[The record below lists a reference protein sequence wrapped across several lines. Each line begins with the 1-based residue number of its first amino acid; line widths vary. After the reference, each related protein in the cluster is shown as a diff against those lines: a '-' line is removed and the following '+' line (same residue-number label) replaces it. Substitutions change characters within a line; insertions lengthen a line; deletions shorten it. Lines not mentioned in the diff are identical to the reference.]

1 MNRPVRWYDF
11 ITFNVYWFGLSA
23 LSQAMT
29 PLILPLLVQQ
39 FVGVELQGTYYG
51 NLRLWTL
58 MVALL
63 VQALMGMVSD
73 RSTLPWGRR
82 RPFIFIGTIG
92 VIVVLVLVGFS
103 ASLEGI
109 IGYWVLFALVVLQM
123 VFSNTSQAAEQ
134 ALIPDMIP
142 EEKHGRFSGVK
153 AVFEVPLPVIIVA
166 FTVGKLISKGHLWT
180 GLEVIMAVLVITM
193 LITMFVPEKRQRK
206 APFMFD
212 WLPFMRLVF
221 MTAAF
226 TAVILVLGEL
236 IKLASRLS
244 LALSGTALVVVF
256 GLAGIFAMAV
266 AVIAGVWVS
275 IRIGLGDAIHRTP
288 SFTWWV
294 VSRLAFLVGSTNLAS
309 FVVYFLQGRFGF
321 AREQAAGPASTLT
334 MFVGIFLLISAIPSG
349 YLSDRFGRKP
359 LLILSGL
366 FAAAGT
372 FVVILAPN
380 LTVVYLGAVLIG
392 LATGQFYSTNW
403 ALGTDIVPKEQAGR
417 YLGISN
423 LAGAGAGAVGAY
435 IGGPIADLI
444 TVRVPEMPGMGYIVL
459 FVIYAALFLLS
470 IAALKG
476 IRDTVAEQAS

>member
-11 ITFNVYWFGLSA
+11 ITFNVYWFGLSS

-39 FVGVELQGTYYG
+39 FVGVGSQGTYYG

-63 VQALMGMVSD
+63 VQALMGMLSD
-73 RSTLPWGRR
+73 RSTLPFGRR

-92 VIVVLVLVGFS
+92 VVVELILVGFS

-109 IGYWVLFALVVLQM
+109 AGYWVLFSLIIIQM
-123 VFSNTSQAAEQ
+123 IFANTAQAAEQ

-153 AVFEVPLPVIIVA
+153 AVFEVPLPVIVVA
-166 FTVGKLISKGHLWT
+166 FTVGKLVAAGKLWA
-180 GLEVIMAVLVITM
+180 GLSVIIAVLVVTM
-193 LITMFVPEKRQRK
+193 LITMFVPEKRQLK
-206 APFMFD
+206 APFAFD
-212 WLPFMRLVF
+212 LAPFWRLVL

-226 TAVILVLGEL
+226 TAVILVLGQ
-236 IKLASRLS
+236 IVMLASRLS
-244 LALSGTALVVVF
+244 LALSGAGLVVAF
-256 GLAGIFAMAV
+256 GLVGVFAMGV
-266 AVIAGVWVS
+266 AVVAGVWIS

-321 AREQAAGPASTLT
+321 LREEAAGPASTLT
-334 MFVGIFLLISAIPSG
+334 MFVGVFLLISAIPSG

-372 FVVILAPN
+372 LVVILAPN
-380 LTVVYLGAVLIG
+380 LTIVYLGAVLIG

-403 ALGTDIVPKEQAGR
+403 ALGTDIVPKAQAGR

-444 TVRVPEMPGMGYIVL
+444 TTRVPEMPGMGYTVL

-470 IAALKG
+470 IVALRG
-476 IRDTVAEQAS
+476 IRETVDGV

>member
-11 ITFNVYWFGLSA
+11 ITFNIYWFGLSA

-39 FVGVELQGTYYG
+39 FVGVQSQGTYYG

-63 VQALMGMVSD
+63 VQALMGMLSD

-92 VIVVLVLVGFS
+92 VVAVLVMVGFS

-109 IGYWVLFALVVLQM
+109 AGYWILFSLVILQM
-123 VFSNTSQAAEQ
+123 IFSNTSQAAEQ

-166 FTVGKLISKGHLWT
+166 FTVGKLVSRGNLWG
-180 GLEVIMAVLVITM
+180 GLSVIIAVMIIVM
-193 LITMFVPEKRQRK
+193 LITMFVPEKRQIK
-206 APFMFD
+206 APFAFD
-212 WLPFMRLVF
+212 WAPFWRLVF

-226 TAVILVLGEL
+226 TAVIVVLGQL
-236 IKLASRLS
+236 VILASRLS
-244 LALSGTALVVVF
+244 LSLSGTSLVVVF
-256 GLAGIFAMAV
+256 GLFGVFAMAV
-266 AVIAGVWVS
+266 AVVAGVWIS

-321 AREQAAGPASTLT
+321 QREQAAGPASTLT
-334 MFVGIFLLISAIPSG
+334 MFVGVFLLISAIPSG

-372 FVVILAPN
+372 LVVILAPS
-380 LTVVYLGAVLIG
+380 LTVVYMGAILIG

-444 TVRVPEMPGMGYIVL
+444 TTRVPEMPGMGYTVL
-459 FVIYAALFLLS
+459 FIIYAVLFLLS
-470 IAALKG
+470 IVALRG
-476 IRDTVAEQAS
+476 IRETVVQEPA

>member
-1 MNRPVRWYDF
+1 MNRPVRWYDY

-23 LSQAMT
+23 LSQGMT

-39 FVGVELQGTYYG
+39 FVGVGSQGTYYG
-51 NLRLWTL
+51 TLRLWTL

-63 VQALMGMVSD
+63 VQALMGMLSD
-73 RSTLPWGRR
+73 RSTLPFGRR

-92 VIVVLVLVGFS
+92 VVVVLILVGFS
-103 ASLEGI
+103 AALEGLS
-109 IGYWVLFALVVLQM
+109 GYWILFSLIIIQM
-123 VFSNTSQAAEQ
+123 IFSNTSQAAEN
-134 ALIPDMIP
+134 ALIPDSIP

-153 AVFEVPLPVIIVA
+153 AVFEVPLPVIVVA
-166 FTVGKLISKGHLWT
+166 FTVGKLVSAGNLWG
-180 GLEVIMAVLVITM
+180 GLAVIIVVLVVVM
-193 LITMFVPEKRQRK
+193 LITMFVPEKRQLE
-206 APFMFD
+206 APFAFD
-212 WLPFMRLVF
+212 WTPFFRLAL

-226 TAVILVLGEL
+226 TAVILLLGQ
-236 IKLASRLS
+236 IVILASRLS
-244 LALSGTALVVVF
+244 LALSGARLVFAF
-256 GLAGIFAMAV
+256 GLVGIFSMAV
-266 AVIAGVWVS
+266 AVVAGVWIS

-321 AREQAAGPASTLT
+321 LREEAAGPASTLT
-334 MFVGIFLLISAIPSG
+334 MFVGVFLLISAIPSG

-372 FVVILAPN
+372 FVVIFAPN
-380 LTVVYLGAVLIG
+380 LPIVYLGAVLIG

-403 ALGTDIVPKEQAGR
+403 ALGTDIVPKAQAGR

-444 TVRVPEMPGMGYIVL
+444 TTRVPEMPGMGYTVL
-459 FVIYAALFLLS
+459 FVIYAVLFLLS
-470 IAALKG
+470 IVALRG
-476 IRDTVAEQAS
+476 IRETVDGNE